1 MPTHDPP
8 RPSPPSPRTYPRWTI
23 ALIAMALILHLNYWL
38 WDHDGIVMGRLPVNF
53 LYHVLL
59 SLLLSG
65 VMLLL
70 VRRAWPAYL
79 DDEGPE

>member
-1 MPTHDPP
+1 
-8 RPSPPSPRTYPRWTI
+8 
-23 ALIAMALILHLNYWL
+23 MALILHLNYWL
-38 WDHDGIVMGRLPVNF
+38 WDHDGIVMGLPVNF

-70 VRRAWPAYL
+70 VRGAWPDYL

>member
-38 WDHDGIVMGRLPVNF
+38 WDHDGIVMGLPVNF

>member
-1 MPTHDPP
+1 
-8 RPSPPSPRTYPRWTI
+8 
-23 ALIAMALILHLNYWL
+23 MALLLHLNYWL
-38 WDHDGIVMGRLPVNF
+38 WDHDGMAFGLPVNF